1 MATHSLDNAVMDSEH
16 LEIAEAREPVEATEQ
31 HARVCYDEAALG
43 VECAWPAAEREALLT
58 LS

>member
-1 MATHSLDNAVMDSEH
+1 MNSEH
-16 LEIAEAREPVEATEQ
+16 LEYADARERVELTEP
-31 HARVCYDEAALG
+31 HDRERYDEAALG

>member
-1 MATHSLDNAVMDSEH
+1 MDIRSLNNGAMENSHFVLADAQ
-16 LEIAEAREPVEATEQ
+16 EPYEATAQ
-31 HARVCYDEAALG
+31 HAQERYDEAALG

>member
-1 MATHSLDNAVMDSEH
+1 MDTRSSDNGAMDNPYFE
-16 LEIAEAREPVEATEQ
+16 LADAQEPGEVTAQ
-31 HARVCYDEAALG
+31 HAQERYDEAALG